1 MSIAG
6 DRILICVRPLAW
18 PNAVIL
24 LYKLQ
29 WKNSKPKTEQQQ
41 NKEKRKEKQ
50 RLKKEK
56 IWSKQRQKGK
66 TSTKIQT
73 TCSFCFNLAIKTS
86 CHV

>member
-41 NKEKRKEKQ
+41 NKKKKKRK
-50 RLKKEK
+50 
-56 IWSKQRQKGK
+56 
-66 TSTKIQT
+66 TKIKKRKD
-73 TCSFCFNLAIKTS
+73 LK
-86 CHV
+86 

>member
-6 DRILICVRPLAW
+6 DRILICIRPLAW

-41 NKEKRKEKQ
+41 NKK
-50 RLKKEK
+50 KKEK
-56 IWSKQRQKGK
+56 KNKD
-66 TSTKIQT
+66 
-73 TCSFCFNLAIKTS
+73 
-86 CHV
+86 